1 MGCLTS
7 AHVGA
12 RSTPISE
19 PANHESWQGQVFYVD
34 LVKLGLA
41 KEYTKKLRKP
51 ETYTLILLKKTG
63 YGTGEGILGWN
74 CRHSIG
80 TWIDGVSKNNYE
92 KIDTEEN
99 KKAYDLQ
106 QAQRKLE
113 RTIRKWKI
121 QKNGYKEAMDKA
133 EDDET
138 REVLDAQYQKAKR
151 KSDILQ

>member
-1 MGCLTS
+1 MKKPG
-7 AHVGA
+7 H
-12 RSTPISE
+12 RSGTKERIGE
-19 PANHESWQGQVFYVD
+19 KLKAGEKYGVERRKNRKGGYVD

-41 KEYTKKLRKP
+41 KEYTKEAEKARNLHP
-51 ETYTLILLKKTG
+51 DFIEKTG

-121 QKNGYKEAMDKA
+121 QKIRAA
-133 EDDET
+133 ET
-138 REVLDAQYQKAKR
+138 GWNCKIMFLV
-151 KSDILQ
+151 SV